1 MGDII
6 STPDGTGEILTTNVL
21 MQQVK
26 AAVRKAE
33 NDPPT
38 IGFYHVDEI
47 KLIRSKKKRKQNA
60 EGEKNHAE

>member
-1 MGDII
+1 M
-6 STPDGTGEILTTNVL
+6 TTNVL